1 MAMRFTKAQ
10 VATLLMVRLDNF
22 LFEDDVD
29 IVTAGNDLIVDMRR
43 IERLE

>member
-1 MAMRFTKAQ
+1 MAMRFTKSQ
-10 VATLLMVRLDNF
+10 VAMLLMVRLDNF
-22 LFEDDVD
+22 LFDDDVD